1 VNSAQPA
8 SVRRPILGIIAIG
21 LVMALAACRGA
32 TPGTGETS
40 APTASAS
47 SASTPTVAASPSSLP
62 SAEPTDD
69 LGAFSCDFPVTG
81 TATVERAQLVD
92 VRVGTH
98 AGYDRVVF
106 EFAEGVPAF
115 TLDEVTPP
123 LLQDGSGNELD
134 VDGNSFWSLVMPDAS
149 RVDLSG
155 HMMFTKTD
163 FTPGFA
169 KLSELIEGG
178 DFEAVSTWYF
188 GLEGTSCVRVLTLDN
203 PSRLVLDIEH

>member
-1 VNSAQPA
+1 
-8 SVRRPILGIIAIG
+8 
-21 LVMALAACRGA
+21 
-32 TPGTGETS
+32 
-40 APTASAS
+40 
-47 SASTPTVAASPSSLP
+47 
-62 SAEPTDD
+62 
-69 LGAFSCDFPVTG
+69 
-81 TATVERAQLVD
+81 
-92 VRVGTH
+92 VGTH

-134 VDGNSFWSLVMPDAS
+134 VDGNRFWSLVMPDAS

-155 HMMFTKTD
+155 HMMLTKTD

-203 PSRLVLDIEH
+203 PSRLAFDIEH